1 MDAPYQLVT
10 DTIPSMARGYE
21 RGREQ
26 GQADRTGRDLLEKIE
41 KAGVHEVPI
50 RMLVIEKDG
59 VGIDD
64 RSVDRL
70 AESAARRGGWIHY
83 PVVQKDSNRVIVGKR
98 RVLADKKAGKTHIL
112 VRVVDVTDKEAA
124 LWRLEENAVRFNP
137 DKKELYVTFKA
148 LRDSFGM
155 KQAEIATASGFSPGR
170 ISQIFAWGDG
180 GFKGSPG
187 GKSLESKDSESGIGG
202 YDSAAQAGAGLG
214 EARINETGNAVQGET
229 ETHQLVPESAPEMGK
244 RDLPAPDS
252 LPLLTGAG
260 GSMPSGDEG
269 TRDPEVIAG
278 LPPTPLPMNTLA
290 QTLPPVGAGEI
301 PSPAP
306 SFSHTAPDQPFP
318 YWNAPALEAYRGFI
332 NSYIQEAIKRKGEE
346 PIRIHLRTIRDAIN
360 VALGEGG

>member
-1 MDAPYQLVT
+1 
-10 DTIPSMARGYE
+10 MARGYE

-64 RSVDRL
+64 RSVERL

-83 PVVQKDSNRVIVGKR
+83 PVVQKSSNRVIVGKR

-155 KQAEIATASGFSPGR
+155 KQAEIATASGFSEPHVSK
-170 ISQIFAWGDG
+170 ILSWGDG
-180 GFKGSPG
+180 GFEGSPSRKVSPGKISESIKSGKG
-187 GKSLESKDSESGIGG
+187 GVEMAASVRSSPVGDVVGAADELSPVPRDGGDIPENLPSLAKDS
-202 YDSAAQAGAGLG
+202 
-214 EARINETGNAVQGET
+214 
-229 ETHQLVPESAPEMGK
+229 APT
-244 RDLPAPDS
+244 APDS
-252 LPLLTGAG
+252 LPLLTGEE
-260 GSMPSGDEG
+260 GSAPFVGEG
-269 TRDPEVIAG
+269 PREFEVVVG
-278 LPPTPLPMNTLA
+278 LPSTPLPMNPLA
-290 QTLPPVGAGEI
+290 QTLPPVGAGENH
-301 PSPAP
+301 SPAP
-306 SFSHTAPDQPFP
+306 SFSHPAQNQPFP

-332 NSYIQEAIKRKGEE
+332 NIYIQEAIKRKGEE